1 MRSVVEADNDGTNVI
16 EFVVND
22 GKQPSPSPTPPPTP
36 KLTPPPTPTPTP
48 KKQSEMGDGKSSSK
62 SSGSVSLPPTPQPIS
77 IAPSSSNF
85 TSGNSQSSSN
95 SSMDTVTKG
104 SIGGPLPPQDKP
116 HLSIGAIVG
125 ICVGTVAIVL
135 MIAAFTIWY
144 RRFKRSG
151 SFSKKSPRPN
161 ASSSATTANFS
172 TINTGRMMNNRADMF
187 VSTGSGHTNQSG
199 TWDDP
204 SIVAAKIPLE
214 KVETHALIS
223 RGGYGEVYRG
233 LYKGQVV
240 AIKKL
245 LPATRKDLKHIEAF
259 FAEVKL
265 MIALEHTRIVQFIG
279 VAWDSLSDVCV
290 LSEFMDGGDLRTLL
304 MRFEVSEQRPHGFD
318 YDKVKIALH
327 VIHAL
332 TYLHSLLPIV
342 LHRDLKSK
350 NILLSAQWDAK
361 LTDFGVSRE
370 QSDATMT
377 AGVGTSLWMA
387 PEVMMGEQYNE
398 KADIFSF
405 GVVLSELDSH
415 LLPYAHAKNADT
427 GQKLTDTAIL
437 QLVSMGR
444 LCVQFSE
451 DVLPELRELGEACV
465 AVEPKERPTAAEV
478 LYKLQLALKTLTQQ
492 QS

>member
-1 MRSVVEADNDGTNVI
+1 MDTSTKGGGSGPGG
-16 EFVVND
+16 
-22 GKQPSPSPTPPPTP
+22 GKPP
-36 KLTPPPTPTPTP
+36 KL
-48 KKQSEMGDGKSSSK
+48 
-62 SSGSVSLPPTPQPIS
+62 SV
-77 IAPSSSNF
+77 
-85 TSGNSQSSSN
+85 
-95 SSMDTVTKG
+95 
-104 SIGGPLPPQDKP
+104 
-116 HLSIGAIVG
+116 GAYVG
-125 ICVGTVAIVL
+125 IAVGAVAIAL

-144 RRFKRSG
+144 KRFKRAG
-151 SFSKKSPRPN
+151 SFSKDSSRPK
-161 ASSSATTANFS
+161 ATSRAATTGDFS
-172 TINTGRMMNNRADMF
+172 TIHTGRMNNRTDMF

-204 SIVAAKIPLE
+204 AIIAAKVPLE

-233 LYKGQVV
+233 LYKGQTV

-245 LPATRKDLKHIEAF
+245 LPATRKDLKHIEGF

-350 NILLSAQWDAK
+350 NILLSSQLDAK

-415 LLPYAHAKNADT
+415 MLPYSQAKHADS
-427 GQKLTDTAIL
+427 GHKLTDTAIL

-444 LCVQFSE
+444 LRVEFSAHA
-451 DVLPELRELGEACV
+451 LPELRELGEACV
-465 AVEPKERPTAAEV
+465 AIEPQDRPTSAEI
-478 LYKLQLALKTLTQQ
+478 LYKLQLALKTYTHP
-492 QS
+492 SEGY